1 MAGTQV
7 LLNGLAG
14 SQDTIEGAGQQ
25 VYEAEFLL
33 VNRKWPQVQILWAF
47 KSFLLKILNAKVGY
61 GWQTSGAST

>member
-14 SQDTIEGAGQQ
+14 SQDAIERAGQQ

-33 VNRKWPQVQILWAF
+33 VNRKAPQKPHLMGFLGAF
-47 KSFLLKILNAKVGY
+47 S
-61 GWQTSGAST
+61 

>member
-14 SQDTIEGAGQQ
+14 SQDAIERAGQQ

-33 VNRKWPQVQILWAF
+33 VNRKWPQMQILWGF
-47 KSFLLKILNAKVGY
+47 
-61 GWQTSGAST
+61 